1 MGSATAYCLLPAD
14 LAMLTKLQPTD
25 IGSEQGQTK
34 MSAGSQGFWHLF
46 LQTRMREQSPADSD
60 KCLRFCA
67 GSIVYH
73 GPVGQATGFFESLGF
88 RCPKRKGI
96 ADFLQEVT
104 SRKDQEVGSSSLRG
118 SVTITSWPLS
128 QATQAHCV
136 SHRDPVQE
144 VSAHACL
151 YAGLLAEQPA
161 ILTRSPGVQSCLIC
175 LSSWRHLISVLT

>member
-88 RCPKRKGI
+88 RCPKRKGV

-104 SRKDQEVGSSSLRG
+104 SRKDQEVGSSVLCRSKA
-118 SVTITSWPLS
+118 VT
-128 QATQAHCV
+128 C
-136 SHRDPVQE
+136 
-144 VSAHACL
+144 
-151 YAGLLAEQPA
+151 
-161 ILTRSPGVQSCLIC
+161 
-175 LSSWRHLISVLT
+175 WRI